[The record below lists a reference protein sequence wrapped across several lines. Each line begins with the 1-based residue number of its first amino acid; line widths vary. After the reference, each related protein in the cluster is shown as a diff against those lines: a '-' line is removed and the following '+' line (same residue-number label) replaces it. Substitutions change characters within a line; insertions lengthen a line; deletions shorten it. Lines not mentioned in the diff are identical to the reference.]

1 MNGNLLIVED
11 DNTMRETLVEIFR
24 NQGITT
30 FESSTCQSGFD
41 TLRSQKIDV
50 MLLDMNLPDMTGLSF
65 WDKTREMDDRPLCI
79 FMTAYPEVKAAVSA
93 MKDGAFD
100 YINKPFELDELR
112 LIVDKAFEMRR
123 LRSAVQSLQYE
134 RSMTRHS
141 LGMIGQSDAIKRVQ
155 EQIQQ
160 VALADTVPVLILG
173 ESGTGKELVADA
185 IHNLS
190 PRREN
195 PLLRINCSAIPEQLL
210 ESELFGHEKGSFTDA
225 KQSKKGIFELA
236 NNGTIFLDEIGD
248 LNLPLQPKLLRVL
261 ESKTLHKVGGTKDIP
276 IDVRVI
282 SATNKSLQQ
291 KIWDGSFRSDLLYR
305 LNVFTINL
313 PSLKERVDD
322 IPLLARHF
330 LQNARDNIK
339 KDIKD
344 ISNDAVEYLKEYSWP
359 GNIRELKNVVE
370 RACILTK
377 SDRITRQDL
386 SLEFAQSNDESFQRP
401 VFSIYNRWIPIEQLE
416 LSYIKSAMAH
426 FGGNKSET
434 ARHLGISRVT
444 LREKLRKITQD

>member
-65 WDKTREMDDRPLCI
+65 WDRTREMEDRPLCI

-112 LIVDKAFEMRR
+112 LIVDKAFEMKR

-134 RSMTRHS
+134 RNMTRQS

-377 SDRITRQDL
+377 SDHITRQDL

-401 VFSIYNRWIPIEQLE
+401 VFSIYNRWISIEQLE
-416 LSYIKSAMAH
+416 LSYIKNAMAH

-444 LREKLRKITQD
+444 LREKLRKIQQD